1 MIVNTI
7 ISIVVLFLVFA
18 FTTYL
23 AILGSWIRYLYV
35 VLGILVTTLPSDS
48 FNKPIII
55 AVSSLLAILMYGL
68 ANNYIS
74 RGQAMSY
81 APYVARSCYL
91 AYPFGLL
98 LGLIFYLIGV

>member
-7 ISIVVLFLVFA
+7 ISIVALFLLFVV
-18 FTTYL
+18 TPYL
-23 AILGSWIRYLYV
+23 AILGSWIRFIYV
-35 VLGILVTTLPSDS
+35 ALGIFVTALPSDS
-48 FNKPIII
+48 FNKPLIIG
-55 AVSSLLAILMYGL
+55 VSLLSVILFYSL
-68 ANNYIS
+68 SNNYIS

-81 APYVARSCYL
+81 APYVARSCFL